1 MEHLNLKQNSS
12 PSDVLALT
20 PHEIPPLPRLRQPPC
35 PSCLVA
41 CGGAL
46 HFEVETEDRPCCF
59 CFCFLVQQTVFSQ
72 RTRPFYW
79 ASLGQTVTPGSS
91 GMASRVLNRHKI
103 IEHDRH
109 DRGKSTWSWSKL
121 QTSRCM
127 EHIYVKRMQLGVANC
142 VFRTRRVTQCQAVLE
157 RSGLSITSQLDST
170 DSQVDTAVT
179 VVIRR

>member
-1 MEHLNLKQNSS
+1 
-12 PSDVLALT
+12 
-20 PHEIPPLPRLRQPPC
+20 
-35 PSCLVA
+35 
-41 CGGAL
+41 
-46 HFEVETEDRPCCF
+46 
-59 CFCFLVQQTVFSQ
+59 
-72 RTRPFYW
+72 
-79 ASLGQTVTPGSS
+79 
-91 GMASRVLNRHKI
+91 MASRVLNRHKI